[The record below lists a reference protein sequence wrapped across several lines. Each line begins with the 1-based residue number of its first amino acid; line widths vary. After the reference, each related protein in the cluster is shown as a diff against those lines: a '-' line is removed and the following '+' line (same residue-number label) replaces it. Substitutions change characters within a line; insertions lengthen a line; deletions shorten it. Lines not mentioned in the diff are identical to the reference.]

1 MPETAIQETA
11 IRHVKNVVYNPKC
24 GPLRLYGWCKRRAV
38 INCDLA
44 HVHRPAGIDVAC
56 VHIKRED
63 EMLLG
68 VAAVRCD
75 HCVKKKPARGK
86 IDNGCAG
93 NTEGVNIRSEEHT
106 SELQSRGHLVCRLL
120 LEKKKTK
127 R

>member
-68 VAAVRCD
+68 VAAVSCY
-75 HCVKKKPARGK
+75 HCVKKTAAPRKS
-86 IDNGCAG
+86 DNGCSR
-93 NTEGVNIRSEEHT
+93 NTVGITIAVACATPVRPRSAHAA
-106 SELQSRGHLVCRLL
+106 LP
-120 LEKKKTK
+120 
-127 R
+127 